1 MNEKFI
7 LAVLGLG
14 LVFGFFLGYT
24 TRKYSDDRQYIEYHK
39 EGNEKFYKRVKQQ
52 FNI

>member
-7 LAVLGLG
+7 LSMLGLA
-14 LVFGFFLGYT
+14 LVFGFFLGYQ
-24 TRKYSDDRQYIEYHK
+24 TRKYSDDRKYIEYHK
-39 EGNEKFYKRVKQQ
+39 KDNEKFYKGIKQQ